1 MAKFGQ
7 TNIMVGGG
15 GSSDECTAKLSDIP
29 EGLTAITSD
38 SNDEPGRGTMRL
50 TGTADPNEVLQGEIF
65 YSTDYKKKQIGT
77 MINGNIPDPKIGGI
91 NDTYPEVGIQRGTG
105 AQFSM
110 TTVSKEKLFAISPEK
125 DGYFAKGNGYIGI
138 PANELGLANPFQVLQ
153 GCTFTSAEG
162 INIAGQMT
170 VNSIMSFELA
180 GVSGRQILF
189 QWRNPTPASGKPYSS
204 IFINYSTSGYPG
216 TGGTRLYT
224 GWGNNNA
231 PGGLSQVWIDLPALG
246 TTYYFSAY
254 AYAQVNSGN
263 NDIYGPEFRAVG
275 TTGGVMTNTYTYSQ
289 NVTVPAGFTQV
300 DIFCVG
306 GGSGG
311 TGGSTASS
319 NHNGDGGAGGGGGYT
334 NSAFNLTVSAGQIL
348 SVSIGSGGRGG
359 NAGGTG
365 ADDPGQSGT
374 NGGITSVSRS
384 GSVLCS
390 ANGGNG
396 RNGGSGGGQGAPVM
410 YTAQSSGGNG
420 GSNGSNGFGSN
431 NSTMN
436 GGTGQGRTTT
446 AFSENWGT
454 LYAAGGAGGSSGNI
468 RHGDVGGNYGGGNGG
483 NGMYKISSS
492 SEGTNWQGAGVG
504 GSATASTGSGG
515 GGGGGGIRG
524 GRRQGA
530 AGGNGASGVVLI
542 RFK

>member
-91 NDTYPEVGIQRGTG
+91 SDTYPEVGIQRGTN

-170 VNSIMSFELA
+170 VNSIMSFKLA

-189 QWRNPTPASGKPYSS
+189 QWQNPTLATGKPFTG

-224 GWGNNNA
+224 GFGNNSN
-231 PGGLSQVWIDLPALG
+231 PGGLSQLWANLPALG

-289 NVTVPAGFTQV
+289 NVTVPAGYTLV

-306 GGSGG
+306 GGGGGGRCYGSSSYHTTDGGGGGAGGYTNTAYNITVHQGEVLNLIIGAGGAGSQNNYNGGNGG
-311 TGGSTASS
+311 TTSVSRNGVILCTANGGNGGYSKGSHNVVPAKGGSDGGKGAYRDNYTIAATNGASDGNPGQGRTTRAFGES
-319 NHNGDGGAGGGGGYT
+319 WNTLYCGGGGGGDCDAGIQGAGGAGGGG
-334 NSAFNLTVSAGQIL
+334 A
-348 SVSIGSGGRGG
+348 
-359 NAGGTG
+359 
-365 ADDPGQSGT
+365 
-374 NGGITSVSRS
+374 
-384 GSVLCS
+384 
-390 ANGGNG
+390 GGNG
-396 RNGGSGGGQGAPVM
+396 RNQGQ
-410 YTAQSSGGNG
+410 NG
-420 GSNGSNGFGSN
+420 VPN
-431 NSTMN
+431 T
-436 GGTGQGRTTT
+436 
-446 AFSENWGT
+446 
-454 LYAAGGAGGSSGNI
+454 
-468 RHGDVGGNYGGGNGG
+468 
-483 NGMYKISSS
+483 
-492 SEGTNWQGAGVG
+492 
-504 GSATASTGSGG
+504 GG
-515 GGGGGGIRG
+515 GGGGGGG
-524 GRRQGA
+524 FWGVNSP
-530 AGGNGASGVVLI
+530 GGNGASGVVLI

>member
-91 NDTYPEVGIQRGTG
+91 SDTYPEVGIQRGTG

-289 NVTVPAGFTQV
+289 NVTVPAGFTHV
-300 DIFCVG
+300 DIFCAG
-306 GGSGG
+306 GGGG
-311 TGGSTASS
+311 GGRGYGSTS
-319 NHNGDGGAGGGGGYT
+319 NTYAEGGGGGGGGYT
-334 NSAFNLTVSAGQIL
+334 NTAYNVSVNQGEVLNCI
-348 SVSIGSGGRGG
+348 IG
-359 NAGGTG
+359 AGGTG
-365 ADDPGQSGT
+365 AQSGYNY
-374 NGGITSVSRS
+374 NGKDGSITSVSRN
-384 GSVLCS
+384 GVTLCT
-390 ANGGNG
+390 ANGGRGGQSDNSHVTIG
-396 RNGGSGGGQGAPVM
+396 AKGGSDGGEGAYNDYDGYKDP
-410 YTAQSSGGNG
+410 GGNG
-420 GSNGSNGFGSN
+420 GSDGNP
-431 NSTMN
+431 
-436 GGTGQGRTTT
+436 GQGRTTR
-446 AFSENWGT
+446 AFGESWNTIYCGGGGGGDCDSG
-454 LYAAGGAGGSSGNI
+454 LQGAGGAGGG
-468 RHGDVGGNYGGGNGG
+468 
-483 NGMYKISSS
+483 
-492 SEGTNWQGAGVG
+492 GAG
-504 GSATASTGSGG
+504 GSGRNPGNNGVPNTGG
-515 GGGGGGIRG
+515 GGGGGGGNPRY
-524 GRRQGA
+524 RYS
-530 AGGNGASGVVLI
+530 GGNGASGVVLI